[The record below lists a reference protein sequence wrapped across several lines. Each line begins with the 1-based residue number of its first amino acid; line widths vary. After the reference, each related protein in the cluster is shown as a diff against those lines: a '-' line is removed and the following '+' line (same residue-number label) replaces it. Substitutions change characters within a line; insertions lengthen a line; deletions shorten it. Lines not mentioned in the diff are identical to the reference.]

1 MNAIARTEPPQDHP
15 MVAESET
22 ATILSI
28 VARAASDPNID
39 IDKME
44 RLMQMQERAVARQ
57 AEQAFNVAL
66 NRAQARMGRVQA
78 NRTNPQTRSDYADYA
93 ALDRVL
99 RPIYTEG
106 GFSLSF
112 DTGAGA
118 PDGHIRVLCHVSHAE
133 GHTRTY
139 QADMPVD
146 GKGAKGNDVMTKTH
160 ATGSGMSY
168 GMRYLLKMIF
178 NVAIGETDDDGN
190 AAGQASKGRPTD
202 GVWASLDQATQI
214 GLEKLAVEVR
224 DYLDAG
230 EPASAMARIQRD
242 NLNADEKTGLWTL
255 LNSAERS
262 ALKKAD
268 AKKAP

>member
-1 MNAIARTEPPQDHP
+1 MNAVVKQTDSLPSIPNEGATVLSMIAK
-15 MVAESET
+15 
-22 ATILSI
+22 
-28 VARAASDPNID
+28 AASDPNVD

-44 RLMQMQERAVARQ
+44 RLMRLHKDMKAQQ

-66 NRAQARMGRVQA
+66 NQAQGRMGRVA
-78 NRTNPQTRSDYADYA
+78 TNQRNAQTGSRYTDYAG
-93 ALDRVL
+93 LDRVL
-99 RPIYTEG
+99 RPIYTEE

-112 DTGAGA
+112 DTA
-118 PDGHIRVLCHVSHAE
+118 PEAPEGCIRVLCHVSHSE

-190 AAGQASKGRPTD
+190 KAGGAQQKCVSADEALVLEDLAKTAQADVPAFLALLDNAETFGH
-202 GVWASLDQATQI
+202 VWAKDFKRAKDMLNQKI
-214 GLEKLAVEVR
+214 RVLEK
-224 DYLDAG
+224 AG
-230 EPASAMARIQRD
+230 K
-242 NLNADEKTGLWTL
+242 L
-255 LNSAERS
+255 
-262 ALKKAD
+262 
-268 AKKAP
+268 